1 MITPGMLAFAIA
13 LSGMSI
19 ASYTDFIKRE
29 VPNKISFGLIIAML
43 VLRLGYSIQQGDL
56 YYFWASLAI
65 GGLFLGLGM
74 LFFYA
79 QQWGGADVK
88 LLTVLGV
95 GFATVYPDFAP
106 KLAVSWPF
114 FVTILM
120 NFFFIAAAYS
130 LLYAVGL
137 SLTNKNVYYDLRA
150 AVTKNDLIFLGIS
163 VFAISALGFFERF
176 FYFFTI
182 VPFFWFLMKFLKSVD
197 KNCMYRIV
205 KAERL
210 VEFDIPQKDIKV
222 GRKVIVNSSDPN
234 GITLSQLEQIKKFVK
249 SRKLQNEFKVRWGI
263 PLIPVFPL
271 TLVASLYFGDIYFA
285 LIRLIVMGKLFF

>member
-1 MITPGMLAFAIA
+1 MLAFAVA

-19 ASYTDFIKRE
+19 ASYTDFVKRE
-29 VPNKISFGLIIAML
+29 VPNKISFGLIIAMV
-43 VLRLGYSIQQGDL
+43 VLRLFYAVQQENMYL
-56 YYFWASLAI
+56 FWI
-65 GGLFLGLGM
+65 GIGIGALFLGLGM

-95 GFATVYPDFAP
+95 GFATVYPEFAP

-114 FVTILM
+114 FITILM

-130 LLYAVGL
+130 LLYAIGL
-137 SLTNKNVYYDLRA
+137 SLTNRKVYYDLRA
-150 AVTKNDLIFLGIS
+150 AVTKNDIIFLGIS
-163 VFAISALGFFERF
+163 ISAVLILGFFERF

-197 KNCMYRIV
+197 KNCMYKI
-205 KAERL
+205 AGANEL
-210 VEFDIPQKDIKV
+210 VEFDIPQKDIKA
-222 GRKVIVNSSDPN
+222 GRKTIVNSKDPN
-234 GITLSQLEQIKKFVK
+234 GMTLSQIGQIKRLVK
-249 SRKLQNEFKVRWGI
+249 AGKLSNEFRVRWGI
-263 PLIPVFPL
+263 PLIPVFPI

-285 LIRLIVMGKLFF
+285 LIRLLVLGKLFL